1 MSVDSSLL
9 SSIDYTNENETIK
22 NGELIDENSPL
33 EVEDNESL
41 FDLIYNYLFDFD
53 WLKQLLIEEP
63 NILEYSRE
71 YGLLRL
77 SPTTRQRLNIQVLL
91 VTLGKTTILKLCLL
105 ILNET
110 STNL

>member
-22 NGELIDENSPL
+22 NGELIDENSQL
-33 EVEDNESL
+33 EVQDNESL
-41 FDLIYNYLFDFD
+41 FDLISNYLFDFD

-71 YGLLRL
+71 YGFLRL

-91 VTLGKTTILKLCLL
+91 VTLGKTTIKAL
-105 ILNET
+105 
-110 STNL
+110 STHTQ

>member
-9 SSIDYTNENETIK
+9 SAIDYTNENKTIK
-22 NGELIDENSPL
+22 NAELIDDNSPL
-33 EVEDNESL
+33 EVQDNESL
-41 FDLIYNYLFDFD
+41 FDLIYYYLFDFD

-77 SPTTRQRLNIQVLL
+77 SPATRQRLNIEVLL
-91 VTLGKTTILKLCLL
+91 VTLGKTRIQAL
-105 ILNET
+105 
-110 STNL
+110 STHTQ